1 MVIAVLYL
9 LCLVLS
15 RWIDLFDEEEVI
27 RQRVNYLK
35 DRHWI
40 DKQTKEV
47 TFSILILN
55 GQYEPLVCESLLTFD
70 FSRGAC
76 NKRFA

>member
-1 MVIAVLYL
+1 
-9 LCLVLS
+9 
-15 RWIDLFDEEEVI
+15 LFDEEEVI

-70 FSRGAC
+70 FSRGK
-76 NKRFA
+76 KRAKQQTFAPANDFYLLLFSLS